1 MKIKTILLLLALC
14 VTMGVSAQMRYHD
27 AELNDAK
34 GKVKSI
40 STTAVVLGESQ
51 LITIEF
57 TVDGKQKGVRDAEYD
72 SNGYLI
78 KSTNKNNE
86 ITVTTKYIWENGRLI
101 EAVNTTSINDITMSI
116 KLKYNNKGEQI
127 ECAMDTFKYQ
137 YSDYKYDSKG
147 NWISRKQSYMGN
159 EDTYTRTIEYY

>member
-1 MKIKTILLLLALC
+1 MKIKTILLFLALC
-14 VTMGVSAQMRYHD
+14 ITMGVSAQMRYHD

-40 STTAVVLGESQ
+40 STTAVVLGESK

-57 TVDGKQKGVRDAEYD
+57 TVDGKQKGVRGAEYD

-147 NWISRKQSYMGN
+147 NWISRKRNFLGQQ
-159 EDTYTRTIEYY
+159 ETETRTIEYY

>member
-1 MKIKTILLLLALC
+1 MKIKTILLFLALC
-14 VTMGVSAQMRYHD
+14 ITMGVSAQMRYHD

-40 STTAVVLGESQ
+40 STNSVVLGESK

-86 ITVTTKYIWENGRLI
+86 FTVTTKYIWENGRLI
-101 EAVNTTSINDITMSI
+101 EAVSTTSINDITMSI

-137 YSDYKYDSKG
+137 YSDYKYDAKG
-147 NWISRKQSYMGN
+147 NWISRKRSFLGQQ
-159 EDTYTRTIEYY
+159 ETETRTIEYY